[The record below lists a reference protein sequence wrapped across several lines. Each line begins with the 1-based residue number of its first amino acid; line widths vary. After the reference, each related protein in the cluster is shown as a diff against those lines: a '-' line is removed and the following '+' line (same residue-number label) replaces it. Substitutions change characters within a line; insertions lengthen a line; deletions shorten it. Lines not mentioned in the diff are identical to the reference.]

1 MKMTWNVQI
10 NKLKRAF
17 TTNHRTITD
26 SAQII
31 VRLKKGELEGFGTT
45 LLPYS
50 IQERNRAVEE
60 FKTRVPMYER
70 ILQEQSNQMMNL
82 ILNENSM
89 KKLNFVPAAIEIALH
104 DLAAKEA
111 GVSLSQFWGLGSVQ
125 KKESGYSISA
135 GLSEEALLNGLE
147 SCRHFPI
154 LKIKLTHR
162 SDLGMMKVIRN
173 QYNGRLWVDVNG
185 GWTPDQ
191 VHGALPILSDL
202 GVEVLEQPLPVGQ
215 FTSLKGL
222 KGKYPISLIADED
235 CTTSESISNLCPYFD
250 GVAIKL
256 HKNNG
261 LQESLKTIKSAK
273 AFNLGIMLGCRTENS
288 IGISAIGQLLNLA
301 QWIDLD
307 GAVDVEEDCYSGF
320 EFSEGH
326 LLINQNPGIGVTRS
340 KNGP

>member
-111 GVSLSQFWGLGSVQ
+111 PSV
-125 KKESGYSISA
+125 SISLETPA
-135 GLSEEALLNGLE
+135 YLCLS
-147 SCRHFPI
+147 
-154 LKIKLTHR
+154 
-162 SDLGMMKVIRN
+162 
-173 QYNGRLWVDVNG
+173 
-185 GWTPDQ
+185 
-191 VHGALPILSDL
+191 
-202 GVEVLEQPLPVGQ
+202 
-215 FTSLKGL
+215 
-222 KGKYPISLIADED
+222 
-235 CTTSESISNLCPYFD
+235 
-250 GVAIKL
+250 
-256 HKNNG
+256 
-261 LQESLKTIKSAK
+261 
-273 AFNLGIMLGCRTENS
+273 
-288 IGISAIGQLLNLA
+288 
-301 QWIDLD
+301 
-307 GAVDVEEDCYSGF
+307 
-320 EFSEGH
+320 
-326 LLINQNPGIGVTRS
+326 
-340 KNGP
+340 